1 MSLPAEGR
9 AFIVIVRDSR
19 QLDSQRPRP
28 VENGYHLAPAY
39 LLAITRSCRPR
50 WRTLDQ
56 PGASTATEE
65 TAHGVDA
72 PAGDVLAKR
81 PDWQA
86 WRWVWERGR
95 HGPARGL

>member
-1 MSLPAEGR
+1 MPSRRLP
-9 AFIVIVRDSR
+9 S
-19 QLDSQRPRP
+19 PRLVTLVP
-28 VENGYHLAPAY
+28 ACSNSEPSAHVYALAAS
-39 LLAITRSCRPR
+39 TRGAAR
-50 WRTLDQ
+50 WRTVDQ

-86 WRWVWERGR
+86 WRRVWGRGR